1 MPVVLAR
8 IDQRFIHGQIL
19 ASGALARRRVTG
31 VIVADRA
38 LCGDETRKR
47 IFDGALTAADPPVR
61 RGAVYVDPSRIC
73 ELLDAREVAAERYL
87 AIFGDMAG
95 VLAALDAGAALDAL
109 NLGNFCSSA
118 DDRSELY
125 QGFTAGPSEIAE
137 LDELARRV
145 RQIYF
150 GPLDD
155 PHMCYRPHAP
165 SPGRPPCPG
174 PGGQPGR
181 PRGA

>member
-31 VIVADRA
+31 VIVADRT
-38 LCGDETRKR
+38 LCGDEIRKR
-47 IFDGALTAADPPVR
+47 IFDGALAAADPPVR
-61 RGAVYVDPSRIC
+61 GGAVYVDPAGIRD
-73 ELLDAREVAAERYL
+73 LLDADGSVAERYL

-95 VLAALDAGAALDAL
+95 VLAALDAGAAIESL

-118 DDRSELY
+118 DDPSELY
-125 QGFTAGPSEIAE
+125 QGFTAGRAEIAE
-137 LDELARRV
+137 LDEIASRV
-145 RQIYF
+145 GRIYF

-155 PHMCYRPHAP
+155 PHLCYRPGAP
-165 SPGRPPCPG
+165 VPGAPAR
-174 PGGQPGR
+174 R
-181 PRGA
+181 RGA